1 MDKEI
6 SKLNFIINNSKNIV
20 FLGGAGVSTESG
32 IPDFRGKD
40 GLYNQKY
47 DYSPEYML
55 SIDCFLNDPELFYKF
70 YFDKMIY
77 DDVKP
82 NIIHYKLADLEKRG
96 ILSSVIT
103 QNIDGLHQM
112 AGSKNVLELHG
123 NVYSFHCMKCNKKY
137 NLQNINRSDIP
148 KCSCGGILK
157 PDIVLY
163 GEMMDENVSRK
174 AIYEVSKADTLIV
187 GGTSLLVNTASSLLN
202 YFNGDNL
209 VIINLDKTP
218 FDFRANIVI
227 HEKLGN
233 VLKKIK

>member
-55 SIDCFLNDPELFYKF
+55 SIDCFLNNPELFYKF

-77 DDVKP
+77 DNVKP
-82 NIIHYKLADLEKRG
+82 NIIHYKLAELEKRG
-96 ILSSVIT
+96 ILSCIIT

-123 NVYSFHCMKCNKKY
+123 NASSFHCMRCDKKY
-137 NLQNINRSDIP
+137 HIKDIKHNTVP
-148 KCSCGGILK
+148 TCVCGGILK

-163 GEMMDENVSRK
+163 GEMVD
-174 AIYEVSKADTLIV
+174 IDVSKEAMHVLAQSDCLIV
-187 GGTSLLVNTASSLLN
+187 GGTSLLVNTATSLLP
-202 YFNGDNL
+202 YFTGKNFI
-209 VIINLDKTP
+209 IINLDKTP
-218 FDFRANIVI
+218 YDSYASIVI
-227 HEKLGN
+227 HEKLSK

>member
-1 MDKEI
+1 
-6 SKLNFIINNSKNIV
+6 
-20 FLGGAGVSTESG
+20 
-32 IPDFRGKD
+32 
-40 GLYNQKY
+40 
-47 DYSPEYML
+47 
-55 SIDCFLNDPELFYKF
+55 
-70 YFDKMIY
+70 
-77 DDVKP
+77 
-82 NIIHYKLADLEKRG
+82 
-96 ILSSVIT
+96 
-103 QNIDGLHQM
+103 M

>member
-1 MDKEI
+1 MNKDI
-6 SKLNFIINNSKNIV
+6 LKLNEIISNSKRIV

-40 GLYNQKY
+40 GLYRQKY
-47 DYSPEYML
+47 DCQPEYIL
-55 SIDCFLNDPELFYKF
+55 SIDCFLNNPKLFYKF

-77 DDVKP
+77 DNVKP
-82 NIIHYKLADLEKRG
+82 NIIHYKLAELEKRG

-123 NVYSFHCMKCNKKY
+123 NVYSFHCIKCNKKY
-137 NLQNINRSDIP
+137 KLQDINRDGIP

-163 GEMMDENVSRK
+163 GEMMDKNVSKK
-174 AIYEVSKADTLIV
+174 AIYEVTHADTLIV
-187 GGTSLLVNTASSLLN
+187 GGTSLLVNTASSLLKC
-202 YFNGDNL
+202 FNGNNL
-209 VIINLDKTP
+209 VIINLDKTSY
-218 FDFRANIVI
+218 DSCADIVI